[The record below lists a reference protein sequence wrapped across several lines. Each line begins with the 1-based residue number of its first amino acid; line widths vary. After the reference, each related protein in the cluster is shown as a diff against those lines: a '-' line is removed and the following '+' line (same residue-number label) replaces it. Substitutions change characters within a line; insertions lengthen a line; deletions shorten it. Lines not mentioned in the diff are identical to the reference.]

1 MEDKDLQPVKE
12 EAKSEVVTQPP
23 APQPAPQPVAPVI
36 QHPEDKFECK
46 DGVLY
51 KNGQASGYC

>member
-12 EAKSEVVTQPP
+12 EAKSEVVTQP
-23 APQPAPQPVAPVI
+23 APQPVAPVI
-36 QHPEDKFECK
+36 QHPQDKFECK

>member
-12 EAKSEVVTQPP
+12 EAKSEVVTQP
-23 APQPAPQPVAPVI
+23 APQPTKPVAPVI
-36 QHPEDKFECK
+36 QHPQDKFECK

-51 KNGQASGYC
+51 KNGEASGYC

>member
-12 EAKSEVVTQPP
+12 EAKSEVVTQP
-23 APQPAPQPVAPVI
+23 APQPVVPVI